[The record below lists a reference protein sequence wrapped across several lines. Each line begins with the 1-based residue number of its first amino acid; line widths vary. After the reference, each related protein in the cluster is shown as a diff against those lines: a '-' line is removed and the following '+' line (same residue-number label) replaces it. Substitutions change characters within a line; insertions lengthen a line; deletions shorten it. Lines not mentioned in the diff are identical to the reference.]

1 MLEKHL
7 PPQVSAEE
15 PHSVV
20 PILEEHEGHAGHHG
34 AQPVLPLA
42 LAALGVVFGDIGTSP
57 LYAFRESLHPG
68 HGISTAPENI
78 VGLLSL
84 ITWSLIIVIFLKY
97 LVVVLRADYRGE
109 GGILALM
116 ALASQTLKDRPK
128 ARNAVLMLGLFGTAL
143 LYGDGMITPAISVL
157 SAVEGLDLLTPMFK
171 PYIIP
176 ITCAILIALFAKQSV
191 GTSAVGKIFGPVVMA
206 WFLMLGA
213 LGIYQIVG
221 RPEVFAALN
230 PYYGARFF
238 FLNGLSGLGAL
249 GSVFLCVTGGEALY
263 ADMGHFGRKP
273 IRLTWGALVFPC
285 LLLNYYGQG
294 ALMLTDPSAAH
305 NPFYRMVPQGL
316 LLPAIVLATAATVI
330 ASQALI
336 SGAYSLA
343 MQSIQMGYLPRFK
356 VLHTSASHFGQIYV
370 PSVNWMLL
378 VGCLALVLVFE
389 TSSNLAAAYGVAV
402 TATMVITTLLLYPL
416 ATLGWGWKPLNA
428 GLLCGLFLGVDG
440 AFLLA
445 NIVKI
450 PDGGWVPLLL
460 GIMIFAV
467 MTTWR
472 MGVHTVGK
480 LMKTQTMNWEEFF
493 AHVEREKIARV
504 PGSTVFMSYSSKTVP
519 PSLCRNVDVNKILHQ
534 TVFALTVETLDA
546 PHIVEPTPRVE
557 LKLLRDGVYA
567 VKVRFGFMEE
577 IDLPSALSESED
589 VRKVADPGQL
599 LYFLG
604 HRTVVPSEKP
614 HMSLWRERLYLFL
627 TNNARDAGAF
637 FKVPPDR
644 AFQIGVVVEV

>member
-1 MLEKHL
+1 MPQSLEI
-7 PPQVSAEE
+7 PTETS
-15 PHSVV
+15 HSVT
-20 PILEEHEGHAGHHG
+20 PILDESGHSPHNAH
-34 AQPVLPLA
+34 QPVLPLA
-42 LAALGVVFGDIGTSP
+42 VAALGVVFGDIGTSP

-78 VGLLSL
+78 LGLLSL
-84 ITWSLIIVIFLKY
+84 ITWSLIIVICLKY
-97 LVVVLRADYRGE
+97 LVFVLRADYRGE

-116 ALASQTLKDRPK
+116 ALASQTLKDRPR
-128 ARNAVLMLGLFGTAL
+128 ARHTVLILGLFGTAL

-157 SAVEGLDLLTPMFK
+157 SAVEGLDLLTPVFK

-176 ITCAILIALFAKQSV
+176 ITCGILIALFAKQSV
-191 GTSAVGKIFGPVVMA
+191 GTSQVGKIFGPIVMC
-206 WFLMLGA
+206 WFVMLGA

-221 RPEVFAALN
+221 RPDVFVALN
-230 PYYGARFF
+230 PWYALNFF
-238 FLNGLSGLGAL
+238 HHNGLSGLWAL

-263 ADMGHFGRKP
+263 ADMGHFGKKP
-273 IRLTWGALVFPC
+273 IRLTWILLVFPS

-294 ALMLTDPSAAH
+294 ALMLSDPSAAH
-305 NPFYRMVPQGL
+305 NPFYRMVPPGF
-316 LLPAIVLATAATVI
+316 LLPAIILATAATVI

-356 VLHTSASHFGQIYV
+356 VHHTSASHFGQIYV

-378 VGCLALVLVFE
+378 VGCLGLVVVFQ

-402 TATMVITTLLLYPL
+402 TATMVVTTLLLYPL
-416 ATLGWGWKPLNA
+416 ATLGWGWKRHYA
-428 GLLCGLFLGVDG
+428 AMLCGTFLVIDG

-460 GIMIFAV
+460 GAVIFAV

-472 MGVHTVGK
+472 MGVHTVAN
-480 LMKTQTMNWEEFF
+480 LMKTKTTSWDEFF
-493 AHVEREKIARV
+493 AELKKEQIARV
-504 PGSTVFMSYSSKTVP
+504 PGATVFMSYSPTTVP
-519 PSLCRNVDVNKILHQ
+519 PSLHRNVEVNRVVHE
-534 TVFALTVETLDA
+534 TVFALTVETLDV
-546 PHIVEPTPRVE
+546 PHIVESPNRVDVQ
-557 LKLLRDGVYA
+557 LLRDGVYS

-577 IDLPSALSESED
+577 IDLPQALGESPQIQ
-589 VRKVADPGQL
+589 KIADPEKL

-614 HMSLWRERLYLFL
+614 HMSGWRERLYLFL